1 MKHTMFVC
9 LFFVFAVGMNVEGIA
24 QEDQE
29 GGIGMGLRDLR
40 GGAMYPHP
48 TNSKTVKKHRRIE
61 NARIL
66 TGVRRLVP
74 QDYPTIQA
82 AIDSSVNGDTVLV
95 SDGTYLE
102 NIRFRGKAIVVASLF
117 IIDDDT
123 THIEQTII
131 DGSNPSNPDSASVV
145 YFIDGEDTTSVLCGF
160 TITGGAG
167 TPWTLP
173 GKLLWRA
180 GGGVFCDSGYGA
192 TIINNHITANRV
204 SGQNAGGGG
213 VFFFDH
219 QSFLILER
227 NRIFDNRVSANP
239 GGGRGGGAWILGDG
253 LYASIVENVFERD
266 TTVGQDFAIGAGAEM
281 TAVTSLAEGVIHG
294 NVFRGNIANA
304 TVHSGI
310 GGGLAIHATT
320 AVEVRDNFFEGN
332 IAKSRD
338 GWGDGGGLIINDE
351 PPVSGYGRKLVV
363 GNRFVDNMASS
374 QFYDH
379 NGGGAIE
386 LYNSLA
392 TISENYFEQNT
403 AQGPT
408 PLGGAI
414 RIYASAFRL
423 ENNIYFENSARFGG
437 AVYVSYPSSGT
448 VEGIIINN
456 TMVNNHAGSGGGGI
470 GVGGGIQ
477 LVNSILWGNTPDQ
490 IALNGGSILVRH
502 SDIQDGWMGDGNI
515 ATDPLFVSGDTLFH
529 LTNPSPCVN
538 MGVDSIQLGG
548 LWYFSPAN
556 DYEGDDRPFPG
567 SLPDM
572 GADET
577 NVIQAY
583 ASNATINQSYL
594 VPGVDS
600 LLLGAEILNPDNQNV
615 EVKAMMESLDQSVL
629 DSITIFDDGLHQDST
644 AGDYLFA
651 GSWPVPSGERHYKV
665 HIRTLSADSGY
676 YHLLLDAA
684 RFTTIGPVVVDHY
697 EIAFQNPTRFAFKLS
712 LRNDGSV
719 STAPG
724 VSAAISTADTNVT
737 RILNN
742 NQNFGDITAGE
753 IKTPSN
759 YVINTQ
765 NNPASVHF
773 TIRVFSDGWFFWSDS
788 MTVTITGIAENESD
802 IPLEYALRQ
811 SYPNPFNPTAT
822 ITYQVPRPSEIR
834 IEVYNTLG
842 QKVRTLLKDHKGP
855 GVYQVIWDGRNNSGV
870 QVGSGVYLYR
880 MVSGDYVR
888 VRKMILMR

>member
-1 MKHTMFVC
+1 MIRFISIIFISLLT
-9 LFFVFAVGMNVEGIA
+9 VGMNGQSSA
-24 QEDQE
+24 QVDQ
-29 GGIGMGLRDLR
+29 GGLGFRGLR

-48 TNSKTVKKHRRIE
+48 TKSATVKKHRRIE
-61 NARIL
+61 GARIL
-66 TGVRRLVP
+66 AGVRRLVP

-82 AIDSSVNGDTVLV
+82 AIDSSVDGDTVLV

-117 IIDDDT
+117 LIDGDT
-123 THIEQTII
+123 AHIEQTII

-167 TPWTLP
+167 TPWISP
-173 GKLLWRA
+173 GELLWRA
-180 GGGVFCDSGYGA
+180 GGGVFCDSAYGA

-204 SGQNAGGGG
+204 SGQNAAGAG
-213 VFFFDH
+213 VFFFND

-227 NRIFDNRVSANP
+227 NRIFDNRISANP
-239 GGGRGGGAWILGDG
+239 GVGRGGGAWIIGDG
-253 LYASIVENVFERD
+253 LYARIVENVFERD

-294 NVFRGNIANA
+294 NVFRGNIADA
-304 TVHSGI
+304 TVNGGI
-310 GGGLAIHATT
+310 GGGLSIHATT
-320 AVEVRDNFFEGN
+320 AVEVRDNLFEGN

-338 GWGDGGGLIINDE
+338 GWGQGGGLLIGDE
-351 PPVSGYGRKLVV
+351 PPVSGYDRKLVV
-363 GNRFVDNMASS
+363 GNRFVDNLASS
-374 QFYDH
+374 QFYDG

-386 LYNSLA
+386 LYTSLA

-414 RIYASAFRL
+414 GIYASAFRL
-423 ENNIYFENSARFGG
+423 ENNIYFENTARFGG
-437 AVYVSYPSSGT
+437 AVYVSNPSSGT
-448 VEGIIINN
+448 VKGIIINN
-456 TMVNNHAGSGGGGI
+456 TMVNNHAGSEGGGI

-477 LVNSILWGNTPDQ
+477 PSVVNSILWGNTPDQ
-490 IALNGGSILVRH
+490 IALNGGSILVRY

-548 LWYFSPAN
+548 LWYFGPAN

-577 NVIQAY
+577 NLIQAY
-583 ASNATINQSYL
+583 AVNATINKSYL
-594 VPGVDS
+594 IPGVDS

-615 EVKAMMESLDQSVL
+615 EVKAMIESLDQSVL
-629 DSITIFDDGLHQDST
+629 DSITMFDDGLHQDST
-644 AGDYLFA
+644 AGDYLFG
-651 GSWPVPSGERHYKV
+651 GSWPVPSGERDYKV

-697 EIAFQNPTRFAFKLS
+697 EIPFHNPTRFSLQLS
-712 LRNDGSV
+712 LRNDGLV
-719 STAPG
+719 ATATE
-724 VSAAISTADTNVT
+724 VSAEISTADTNVT
-737 RILNN
+737 SILNN
-742 NQNFGDITAGE
+742 NQNFGDITAGQ
-753 IKTPSN
+753 IKTSSN
-759 YVINTQ
+759 YLINIQ
-765 NNPASVHF
+765 NNPSSIHF
-773 TIRVFSDGWFFWSDS
+773 TVRILSGGWFFWSDS

-802 IPLEYALRQ
+802 IPLEYALKQ

-822 ITYQVPRPSEIR
+822 ITYQVPRPSEVR

-870 QVGSGVYLYR
+870 QVGSGVYLYS
-880 MVSGDYVR
+880 MVAGDYVQA
-888 VRKMILMR
+888 RKMILMR